1 MTDYNKLP
9 GLTTAL
15 KEILDLVQENAH
27 LKAVIEEYEMYN
39 PYKRG
44 KLYII
49 RNTTDD
55 KVYVGATYQELNE
68 RMKEHRKDSKNPT
81 RQSKLYVHM
90 RKVGRDNFTIS
101 LLKLAPCKSKWHL
114 ENEEY
119 DEQVKIPEDNVYGEP
134 ITRRQLVFG
143 KLLPGARVQQVSF
156 HEERFGLSGRP
167 TQPNPRSFVMGI
179 AEALGK
185 LTRPQ
190 GTHPIDLVRILPA
203 NGATANRQVRTIVV
217 HHQFLAA
224 QPVVALGAAL
234 AKVACAIEVE
244 VPQFK
249 AGADAR

>member
-119 DEQVKIPEDNVYGEP
+119 DEQVKVHEDQRLYTPRKRLPIGLTPEEKSRLHRRSNPRTRQSFASLLTAFSSLVLVPEDKPE
-134 ITRRQLVFG
+134 
-143 KLLPGARVQQVSF
+143 S
-156 HEERFGLSGRP
+156 
-167 TQPNPRSFVMGI
+167 
-179 AEALGK
+179 
-185 LTRPQ
+185 
-190 GTHPIDLVRILPA
+190 
-203 NGATANRQVRTIVV
+203 
-217 HHQFLAA
+217 
-224 QPVVALGAAL
+224 
-234 AKVACAIEVE
+234 
-244 VPQFK
+244 
-249 AGADAR
+249 